1 MTIVVA
7 CFLSYLDSIE
17 WAIFE
22 VRDLETTV
30 FEDVEFCKCKI
41 KIILPKYLC
50 LYILDTLKL
59 RPFHRWQYGWRP
71 VVH

>member
-30 FEDVEFCKCKI
+30 FEDVELCKCMI
-41 KIILPKYLC
+41 KISLPKYMYVLVH
-50 LYILDTLKL
+50 L
-59 RPFHRWQYGWRP
+59 RYSKA
-71 VVH
+71 